1 MDQPSREITFE
12 GCFNFRDLGGYGTSD
27 GRRIRWRRLFRSDH
41 SALLSEDDCGR
52 MERDL
57 GIVTLLDLRAPARAS
72 DAPSRLGVK
81 CVKLPLLSD
90 EAETQTRSRSDAHAF
105 MREIR
110 EGAAETIIADIF
122 AVLADELSYP
132 LVFHCITGKDRAG
145 LIAAL
150 VLGVLG
156 VADEDIVRDY
166 AMTEPNMARTIA
178 RLRERGRLPA
188 DGSFTK
194 EIPRSFFETPPA
206 AMISLLQELRERYG
220 SIRAYVTSCGVETA
234 TLEGLEHQLL
244 TNAESN

>member
-1 MDQPSREITFE
+1 
-12 GCFNFRDLGGYGTSD
+12 
-27 GRRIRWRRLFRSDH
+27 
-41 SALLSEDDCGR
+41 
-52 MERDL
+52 MEREL
-57 GIVTLLDLRAPARAS
+57 GIATVLDLRTPAMHTEM
-72 DAPSRLGVK
+72 PSKLAVK
-81 CVKLPLLSD
+81 CVSLPLFSD
-90 EAETQTRSRSDAHAF
+90 DTQAQAASRVDVSPRTWMRGTHDDAEDAVIARVFAF
-105 MREIR
+105 
-110 EGAAETIIADIF
+110 
-122 AVLADELSYP
+122 LADESSYP
-132 LVFHCITGKDRAG
+132 LVFHCLVGKDRTG